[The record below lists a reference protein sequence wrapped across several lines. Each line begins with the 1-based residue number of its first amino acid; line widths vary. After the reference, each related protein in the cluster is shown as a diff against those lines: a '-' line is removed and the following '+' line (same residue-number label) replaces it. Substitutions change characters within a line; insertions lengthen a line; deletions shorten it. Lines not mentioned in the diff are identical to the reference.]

1 MLETAFH
8 PSLSRHGSLRAGI
21 KLSRSSLLSFEGAGK
36 ALLVSFSIGIAS
48 VSTKEVSL
56 VKILILDSFF
66 EMISKTELTI
76 SSLIRSQPLILLS

>member
-21 KLSRSSLLSFEGAGK
+21 ELSRSSLLSLEGAGK
-36 ALLVSFSIGIAS
+36 ALLVSFSIGVAS

-56 VKILILDSFF
+56 VKILILDNFF
-66 EMISKTELTI
+66 EMISESELTI
-76 SSLIRSQPLILLS
+76 GSLIRSQPLILLS